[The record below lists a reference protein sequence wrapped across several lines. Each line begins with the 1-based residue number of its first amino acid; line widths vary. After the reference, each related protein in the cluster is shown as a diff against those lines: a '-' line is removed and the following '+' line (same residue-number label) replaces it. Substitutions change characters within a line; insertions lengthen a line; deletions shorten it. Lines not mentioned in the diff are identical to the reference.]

1 MKIAFAGKGGV
12 GKTTLAAWT
21 AQYLTR
27 QGQHVWLIDADTA
40 LSLGQAVGLA
50 PEALPLAL
58 IQRKDLIEERL
69 GSGILRLNPAVED
82 LPEKLAVDVPLDGPG
97 RGRLLVMGTVTNAG
111 SGCACGANALLKG
124 LLSHIVLERN
134 EWAVVDLEAG
144 VEHLGRGTV
153 AGVDALVI
161 VSEPS
166 QRGLATA
173 ATISRFAHDLGLS
186 NQLLLLNRFSEE
198 GLTLPPELPRKR
210 LSIPL
215 FSGLLARQLNDGSVL
230 GLPEEE
236 QIDRL
241 IGQVLALL
249 AGE

>member
-1 MKIAFAGKGGV
+1 MKIAFSGKGGV

-21 AQYLTR
+21 AQYLSR

-50 PEALPLAL
+50 SEALPLAL

-111 SGCACGANALLKG
+111 GGCACGANALLKG

-173 ATISRFAHDLGLS
+173 ATISRFARDLGLS

-241 IGQVLALL
+241 IGQVLTLL